1 MADLAFLDK
10 LDPEQLGNAKLLIEQ
25 SNSMGI
31 DPRLAL
37 SLAYTESGLRQN
49 KTGSKGE
56 IGMMQIMPDTGKLL
70 GYTPEDLK
78 DVNTNAKAGL
88 TYLKSSIEK
97 LGNPQLGVIGYNAGP
112 DHPFF
117 TGQAESPPSSSLEY
131 VNKIANL
138 GGFIPTEA
146 VKQEVVPAS
155 EADLFNQKMAGN
167 VPPVPLGI
175 GNANLNAGNL
185 AVGAGVGAVTGAVAA
200 PQIARATQA
209 IGAAAAPSN
218 LGSAGARWAAPVT
231 GYIAP
236 GETTVVGQAEAWNRA
251 KGQGKVTGPISKK
264 FGITTPGQIGK
275 LSIQGGPPP
284 VGALGRTGQM
294 AGNLAGAAL
303 RSPLVSGTLG
313 GAGAGL
319 SAADVYQRS
328 QRGDPTGAMVA
339 GIGGV
344 GGLASLAPYPPLKA
358 VGMATSM
365 GSQGVLAAMDRIRSQ
380 QGLPPATPAEMQQAQ
395 KPSFAA
401 QRP

>member
-25 SNSMGI
+25 SNSMGV

-70 GYTPEDLK
+70 GYTPDDLK

-117 TGQAESPPSSSLEY
+117 TGQADSPPASSLEY

-138 GGFIPTEA
+138 GGFIPTEE

-155 EADLFNQKMAGN
+155 EADLFNQKMAGT

-175 GNANLNAGNL
+175 GDMNVNAGNL
-185 AVGAGVGAVTGAVAA
+185 AVGAGAGALAGSATA
-200 PQIARATQA
+200 PQIARGVQA
-209 IGAAAAPSN
+209 VRTAAGVPPPST
-218 LGSAGARWAAPVT
+218 GMSAGEKWARPVT
-231 GYIAP
+231 GYVKP

-251 KGQGKVTGPISKK
+251 KGQGPVTGPISKK
-264 FGITTPGQIGK
+264 FGVTAPGQIGK
-275 LSIQGGPPP
+275 LSVQSATGPLSQA
-284 VGALGRTGQM
+284 GTY

-303 RSPLVSGTLG
+303 RSPMVSGALG

-319 SAADVYQRS
+319 SASEAYQRS

-339 GIGGV
+339 GIGGI
-344 GGLASLAPYPPLKA
+344 GGLAALAPYPPLKA
-358 VGMATSM
+358 VGMATSI
-365 GSQGVLAAMDRIRSQ
+365 GSQGVLAAMDRMRSQ